1 MLPPGWASC
10 NGATVGPV
18 VLRVVLCLVFVSALS
33 LPAVLRAEDPGIAID
48 LPAAGGSMQHEEP
61 SVWEDMHLQE
71 VSRRNEAADRR
82 FYISG
87 MLGPSF
93 ANFGVDGPSQSVDTQ
108 STLLAAGGAM
118 GIALER
124 EHGRLRIETEGMG
137 RSTYFGPGESFGGLT
152 VGLLAASNW
161 SVMESVWRD
170 VMITDRFGV
179 YGGGG
184 IGAGGYRWGL
194 GTRGWVNETV
204 YYPKAASAFAWQA
217 GGGLIYEFT
226 DRLTLDVGYRYFQIS
241 PVAISGVDLNFASSE
256 LLFSLRLYEPFRR
269 WSR

>member
-1 MLPPGWASC
+1 MLRRWAYLVVVSSLVLPVALPGVA
-10 NGATVGPV
+10 
-18 VLRVVLCLVFVSALS
+18 
-33 LPAVLRAEDPGIAID
+33 RAESLGKEFD
-48 LPAAGGSMQHEEP
+48 LESFGEDGREPRP
-61 SVWEDMHLQE
+61 SVWEGMPLQD
-71 VSRRNEAADRR
+71 VSRGDGVADRR

-93 ANFGVDGPSQSVDTQ
+93 ANFGANSAPQAVSTDD
-108 STLLAAGGAM
+108 TLLAAGGAI

-124 EHGRLRIETEGMG
+124 RNGRLRIETEGMG
-137 RSTYFGPGESFGGLT
+137 RSTYFGPAESFGGLT
-152 VGLLAASNW
+152 VGLLTASNW

-170 VMITDRFGV
+170 VMLTDRFGV

-184 IGAGGYRWGL
+184 IGAGGYRWGV
-194 GTRGWVNETV
+194 GTRGWANEAE
-204 YYPKAASAFAWQA
+204 YYPKPASAFAWQA

-241 PVAISGVDLNFASSE
+241 PVPIQGTDLNFSASE

-269 WSR
+269 WTR